1 MLPTNGACSETMKED
16 CSMTDLD
23 VRNLTPE
30 FGAEVIGFDPNAPL
44 DDATREQLRTLF
56 DTRRLL
62 LFRNMDLSHEQ
73 QARLCTMLI
82 RKGEAETIEAM
93 GSKESFISNKL
104 DDGVAPFGRLQ
115 FHGDTMWADNPYQVL
130 SLYGSHVGSP
140 VAPTTFVDA
149 VTAWKTLP
157 EGLRRRAEGHE
168 VLQTA
173 GAVRRGDLTN
183 VLLTEVENPPS
194 TVTRINYTHPRTGE
208 TVLHICEQMTS
219 NVIGMPEDESEELL
233 TRLFAHLYRPEGQ
246 LEHNWREGDFVVFD
260 NIALQHSRGR
270 VTKEGPARTL
280 RKVAS
285 PMPRLRPDQMP
296 RWKAEAA

>member
-1 MLPTNGACSETMKED
+1 
-16 CSMTDLD
+16 MTHLE
-23 VRNLTPE
+23 VRDLTPG
-30 FGAEVIGFDPNAPL
+30 FGCEIIGFDPNAPL
-44 DDATREQLRTLF
+44 GDETRDQLRALF

-62 LFRNMDLSHEQ
+62 LFRNIDLSHEQ

-82 RKGEAETIEAM
+82 RKGAAETIEAM

-130 SLYGSHVGSP
+130 SLYGSDVEQP

-149 VTAWKTLP
+149 VAAWKNLP
-157 EGLRRRAEGHE
+157 EDLRRRAEGRE
-168 VLQTA
+168 VIQTA
-173 GAVRRGDLTN
+173 GVVRRGDLSG

-208 TVLHICEQMTS
+208 TVLHICEQMTK
-219 NVIGMPEDESEELL
+219 NVIGMPESESEDLL
-233 TRLFAHLYRPEGQ
+233 TSLFAHLYEPEGQ
-246 LEHNWREGDFVVFD
+246 LEHNWRVGDFVVFD

-270 VTKEGPARTL
+270 VVKEGPARTL

-296 RWKAEAA
+296 RWKAEGKAKEAA

>member
-1 MLPTNGACSETMKED
+1 
-16 CSMTDLD
+16 MTHLEVRDLS
-23 VRNLTPE
+23 PE
-30 FGAEVIGFDPNAPL
+30 FGAEILGFDGKAPL
-44 DDATREQLRTLF
+44 DDATRDELRRLF
-56 DTRRLL
+56 DTKRLL
-62 LFRNMDLSHEQ
+62 LFRDIDLSHEE

-93 GSKESFISNKL
+93 GSRESFISNKL

-115 FHGDTMWADNPYQVL
+115 FHGDTMWADDPYQVL
-130 SLYGSHVGSP
+130 SLYGTDVAQP
-140 VAPTTFVDA
+140 AAPTIFVDA
-149 VTAWKTLP
+149 VGAWRSLP
-157 EGLRRRAEGHE
+157 DDLRRRAEGHD

-173 GAVRRGDLTN
+173 GAVRRGDMSG

-208 TVLHICEQMTS
+208 TVLHICEQMTK
-219 NVIGMPEDESEELL
+219 NVLGMPEAESEELL
-233 TRLFAHLYRPEGQ
+233 TSLFKHLYRADRQ
-246 LEHNWREGDFVVFD
+246 VAHAWRKGDLVVFD

-270 VTKEGPARTL
+270 VTKAGPARTL

-285 PMPRLRPDQMP
+285 PIPRLRPDQMP

>member
-1 MLPTNGACSETMKED
+1 
-16 CSMTDLD
+16 MTHLEARD
-23 VRNLTPE
+23 LTPG
-30 FGAEVIGFDPNAPL
+30 FGTEIIGFDPKAPL
-44 DDATREQLRTLF
+44 DDETRDQLRTLF

-62 LFRNMDLSHEQ
+62 LFRDIDLSHEE

-104 DDGVAPFGRLQ
+104 DEGIAPFGRLQ

-130 SLYGSHVGSP
+130 SLYGSDVGQP
-140 VAPTTFVDA
+140 AAPTTFVDA
-149 VTAWKTLP
+149 VAAWKTLP
-157 EGLRRRAEGHE
+157 DDLRRRAEGRE

-173 GAVRRGDLTN
+173 GAVRRGDMSQ
-183 VLLTEVENPPS
+183 VLITEVENPPT

-208 TVLHICEQMTS
+208 TVLHICEQMTHS
-219 NVIGMPEDESEELL
+219 VIGMPDAESEDLL
-233 TRLFAHLYRPEGQ
+233 TSLFAHLYKPEGQ
-246 LEHNWREGDFVVFD
+246 LEHAWREGDFVVFD

-270 VTKEGPARTL
+270 VVKEGPARTL

-285 PMPRLRPDQMP
+285 PMPKLRPDQMP
-296 RWKAEAA
+296 RWKAEGKAKEAA